1 MPPPVPEN
9 DVSALE
15 ELRQRLYTNTKPI
28 AAPVAPLPVP
38 AAPVPQAEGWQPEP
52 LTVPKKKMAW
62 SVTFLFAALGIFVLA
77 LGVAAY
83 FLVFGGGAISTDHVD
98 ITVAPIIALRSGDVA
113 TLLVTVTNNNPTAI
127 TNTALSIAFPDTA
140 RSADDPLVPYLRYE
154 DTLGDIPAGGS
165 VTPTVRVVLSGS
177 AGEVI
182 TLPLKLEYKTE
193 GSNAVFV
200 KEATHEVIVTSS
212 PLSIQVSAPS
222 QVSGGQEISMRV
234 TVHSDSVTPL
244 EHVAVLAEYP
254 FGFIPTKT
262 DGLGTLFEIGTLAPG
277 ADATVT
283 IRGTLSGEDADER
296 VFRFRAGIRGTGDT
310 LGLTYASGQGVVNVS
325 RPFLATTVAVNG
337 ASGNDTVVAAGKV
350 TEVRLSW
357 VNTFP
362 VDVTDAQV
370 SVKLTGDALD
380 PTSIIAL
387 GGFYRSLDQT
397 VLFARDTNPG
407 LARMVPGATGNGSF
421 TFSTKS
427 GTTLRNPTITAVV
440 TATGRASTSGG
451 TPTPLSTSI
460 TKVIQVGT
468 ELGLTA
474 RATRTSGSF
483 KNTGPIPPQ
492 PNSETTYTMLLSFSS
507 TVNSVAGATA
517 RAVLPSYVRFVSA
530 GDSSVSYD
538 ANTRTV
544 SWSAGEIAAGTSKQG
559 TFQVAL
565 LPSFSQRGTS
575 PVLMSA
581 ITFSGTDRFTKRSL
595 EGKAPDVTTQT
606 TGDPGYQSGNG
617 EVAR

>member
-9 DVSALE
+9 DASALE
-15 ELRQRLYTNTKPI
+15 ELRQRLYTNAQPI
-28 AAPVAPLPVP
+28 AAPVSPTPVS

-52 LTVPKKKMAW
+52 LVVPKKTIAW

-113 TLLVTVTNNNPTAI
+113 TLLITVTNNNPTAI

-140 RSADDPLVPYLRYE
+140 RSADDPRVSYPRYE

-165 VTPTVRVVLSGS
+165 VTRTVRVVLSGS
-177 AGEVI
+177 SGEVI

-200 KEATHEVIVTSS
+200 KEVTHDVTVTSS
-212 PLSIQVSAPS
+212 PLSVQVSAPF
-222 QVSGGQEISMRV
+222 QASGGEEIAMRV
-234 TVHSDSVTPL
+234 TVHSDSPTPL

-262 DGLGTLFEIGTLAPG
+262 DGSGTLFEIGTLAPG
-277 ADATVT
+277 SDATVT
-283 IRGTLSGEDADER
+283 VRGTLSGEEADER

-310 LGLTYASGQGVVNVS
+310 LALTYASGQGVVNVS
-325 RPFLATTVAVNG
+325 RPFLATTFAVNG
-337 ASGNDTVVAAGKV
+337 SSGSDAVVAAGKV

-370 SVKLTGDALD
+370 SVKLSGDALD
-380 PTSIIAL
+380 STSIIAL

-407 LARMVPGATGNGSF
+407 LARMIPGATGNGSF

-427 GTTLRNPTITAVV
+427 GSTLRNPTITAVI
-440 TATGRASTSGG
+440 TATGRASSNGG

-468 ELGLTA
+468 ELGLAA
-474 RATRTSGSF
+474 RSSRTSGPV

-492 PNSETTYTMLLSFSS
+492 PNIETTYTMLLSFTSS
-507 TVNSVAGATA
+507 VNSVAGATA
-517 RAVLPSYVRFVSA
+517 RAVLPSYVRFVNA
-530 GDSSVSYD
+530 ADSSVTYD
-538 ANTRTV
+538 ANTRMV
-544 SWSAGEIAAGTSKQG
+544 SWSAGEVAAGTSKQG

-575 PVLMSA
+575 PVLMSS

-595 EGKAPDVTTQT
+595 EGRAPDVTTQT

>member
-9 DVSALE
+9 DASALE
-15 ELRQRLYTNTKPI
+15 ELRQRLYTNAKPTV
-28 AAPVAPLPVP
+28 APVAPVPVP
-38 AAPVPQAEGWQPEP
+38 AAPVPQAEGWQAEP
-52 LTVPKKKMAW
+52 LVVPKKKMAW

-98 ITVAPIIALRSGDVA
+98 ITVAPSIALRSGDTA

-140 RSADDPLVPYLRYE
+140 RSADDPRVSYPRYE

-165 VTPTVRVVLSGS
+165 VTRTVRTVLSGS

-200 KEATHEVIVTSS
+200 KEATHEVTVTSS
-212 PLSIQVSAPS
+212 PLSVQVSVPA
-222 QVSGGQEISMRV
+222 QVSGGEEIAMRV
-234 TVHSDSVTPL
+234 TVHSDSPTPL

-262 DGLGTLFEIGTLAPG
+262 DGSGTLFEVGTLAPG

-283 IRGTLSGEDADER
+283 IRGTLSGEEADER

-310 LGLTYASGQGVVNVS
+310 LALTYAGGQGIVNVAH
-325 RPFLATTVAVNG
+325 PFLATTDSVNG
-337 ASGNDTVVAAGKV
+337 SSGSDAVVAAGKV

-370 SVKLTGDALD
+370 SVKLSGDALD
-380 PTSIIAL
+380 STSIIAL

-427 GTTLRNPTITAVV
+427 GTTLRNPTITAVI
-440 TATGRASTSGG
+440 TATGRASANGG
-451 TPTPLSTSI
+451 APTPLSTSL

-474 RATRTSGSF
+474 RASRTSGPF
-483 KNTGPIPPQ
+483 KNIGPIPPQ
-492 PNSETTYTMLLSFSS
+492 PNSETTYSMLLSFSS
-507 TVNSVAGATA
+507 SVNSVAGASL
-517 RAVLPSYVRFVSA
+517 RAVLPSYVRFISSQDSA
-530 GDSSVSYD
+530 ITYD
-538 ANTRTV
+538 ATTRTV
-544 SWSAGEIAAGTSKQG
+544 SWSAGDVAAGTSKQG
-559 TFQVAL
+559 AFQVAL
-565 LPSFSQRGTS
+565 LPSSSQRGTS
-575 PVLMSA
+575 PVLMSS
-581 ITFSGTDRFTKRSL
+581 ITFSGTDRFTKRAL
-595 EGKAPDVTTQT
+595 EGRAPDVTTQI
-606 TGDPGYQSGNG
+606 TGDAGYQSGNG